1 MLYWRREVLGV
12 WSAVGADKGPALK
25 HGERWAWKVLI
36 AEERGSREGLMMEP
50 SGFLASETL
59 PDSEGDS

>member
-1 MLYWRREVLGV
+1 MLGV

-36 AEERGSREGLMMEP
+36 AEERGSREGLMLEP

-59 PDSEGDS
+59 PDSEEDS